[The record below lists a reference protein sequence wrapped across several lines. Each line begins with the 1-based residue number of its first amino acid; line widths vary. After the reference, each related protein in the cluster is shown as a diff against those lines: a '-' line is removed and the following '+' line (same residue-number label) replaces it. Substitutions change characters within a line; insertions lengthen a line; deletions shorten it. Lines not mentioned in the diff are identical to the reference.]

1 MFTKSFTIFH
11 IRLVIFTFG
20 WYHIDVLQIKYL
32 SKLNY
37 YCYIMVFTL
46 STVGV
51 VIATQPMDQYI
62 NVSEDTTF
70 MCEATGSPPISY
82 QWLYNGIEL
91 MDQLMYVS
99 GASTSTLMV
108 TNANVSQWGNYS
120 CVASNEVDSATSDV
134 AVLHSKQMVL

>member
-1 MFTKSFTIFH
+1 
-11 IRLVIFTFG
+11 
-20 WYHIDVLQIKYL
+20 
-32 SKLNY
+32 
-37 YCYIMVFTL
+37 MVFTL

-91 MDQLMYVS
+91 IDQLMYVS